1 MNEGG
6 LLGILGLSSGDA
18 QKDAQLNHGILQ
30 AGLSLLQS
38 RGRLGPAL
46 GQAGMAG
53 VQGMQQYGQNA
64 FQQTLQKAQLDDL
77 KRKQDMQQRA
87 DAFRDGLVS
96 PQMQAAQGA
105 LAGGGGPT
113 VANAQKM
120 PAADPGGS
128 MLFDAVKAGL
138 IDPAAYISSIK
149 KDTSP
154 ISVKEGETLL
164 DPHTRKPIYT
174 NPKSSEPSALAKLLT
189 EMNALPP
196 NDPRRATYLDEIK
209 KITTHPPGV
218 SVSYG
223 APVAGQD
230 QQGNP
235 VFFQPSKDGATPPS
249 IIKGVAP
256 PAKETPAAIKQKM
269 AENEVTLNK
278 IDRAL
283 TLVDEKPKSLGMQ
296 NVFGDTVMQRF
307 DPGGVEVRA
316 MVADIGGQ
324 KIHDRSGASV
334 TVSEAPRL
342 TPFVPSATDNAET
355 VKKKLGLFRQEY
367 ASMQQALQSGAT
379 IQQAAAKSAAAM
391 AIPDAKAIDAEL
403 KRRGHR

>member
-18 QKDAQLNHGILQ
+18 TKDAAISHGLLQ
-30 AGLSLLQS
+30 AGLSLLGA

-46 GQAGMAG
+46 GQAGMVG
-53 VQGMQQYGQNA
+53 LQGMQQYGQNQ
-64 FQQTLQKAQLDDL
+64 FQQTLQKAQLDEL
-77 KRKQDMQQRA
+77 KRKQDMQQRG
-87 DAFRDGLVS
+87 DAFRDSLVS
-96 PQMQAAQGA
+96 PQMQASQGA
-105 LAGGGGPT
+105 MAGGGGPT
-113 VANAQKM
+113 MANAQKM
-120 PAADPGGS
+120 PAVDPGHQ
-128 MLFDAVKAGL
+128 MLFDAVKAG
-138 IDPAAYISSIK
+138 IVDPATYIASTR
-149 KDTSP
+149 KDTTP
-154 ISVKEGETLL
+154 IKLGEGDKLVQPGTYKELAS
-164 DPHTRKPIYT
+164 
-174 NPKSSEPSALAKLLT
+174 NPKHDKPAQTELNKLLM
-189 EMNALPP
+189 EMNSLQPD
-196 NDPRRATYLDEIK
+196 DPRRAIYLDAIK
-209 KITTHPPGV
+209 KATTHSPAV
-218 SVSYG
+218 QVSYG

-235 VFFQPSKDGATPPS
+235 VFFQPSKDGKSPPS
-249 IIKGVAP
+249 IITGVAP
-256 PAKETPAAIKQKM
+256 PARETPAALKQKM

-283 TLVDEKPKSLGMQ
+283 ALVDEKPKSLGMQ
-296 NVFGDTVMQRF
+296 NMLGDTVMQRF

-367 ASMQQALQSGAT
+367 AAMQQALKSGAS
-379 IQQAAAKSAAAM
+379 IEQASAKPASM
-391 AIPDAKAIDAEL
+391 LPDASAIDAEL